1 MFFMLQLRLI
11 ISVTLLTLFTVSGY
25 QIKSKGEVLGVVVIP
40 SLTPTPT
47 STPTPTLTPTPTN
60 TPTPT
65 IPPTPTFTPMPTH
78 TSTPMPATDFE
89 GYFDQYSTQYGVD
102 KDQLKKIA
110 YCESG
115 GGAGARNGDNGGMF
129 QFATETWKGTRSQMG
144 ADTNPDLRFSAKE
157 SIETA
162 AFKISRGGINAWR
175 NCM

>member
-1 MFFMLQLRLI
+1 MVHLKLI
-11 ISVTLLTLFTVSGY
+11 ISAILIVLFSLSGY

-78 TSTPMPATDFE
+78 TPTPMPVTDFE
-89 GYFDQYSTQYGVD
+89 GYFDQYSGQYGVD

-115 GGAGARNGDNGGMF
+115 GGAGARNGDYGGMF
-129 QFATETWKGTRSQMG
+129 QFSTQTWQSTRSQMG
-144 ADTNPDLRFSAKE
+144 ADTNPDLRFGAKE
-157 SIETA
+157 SIKTA
-162 AFKISRGGINAWR
+162 AYKISRGGIGAWR
-175 NCM
+175 NCK

>member
-1 MFFMLQLRLI
+1 MFHLKLI
-11 ISVTLLTLFTVSGY
+11 LPTIILVIFTLSGY
-25 QIKSKGEVLGVVVIP
+25 QIKSKGEVLGIVIIP
-40 SLTPTPT
+40 SQTPTPT
-47 STPTPTLTPTPTN
+47 FTPTPTLTPTPTS
-60 TPTPT
+60 TPM
-65 IPPTPTFTPMPTH
+65 PTFTPIPTFTPKPTVFPTPIP
-78 TSTPMPATDFE
+78 TSDFE
-89 GYFDQYSTQYGVD
+89 GYFEQFSAQYGVD

-115 GGAGARNGDNGGMF
+115 GGAGARNGDYGGMF